1 MIWQNMQHVWETVD
15 EVSVRNQQ
23 SAYKYKIMP
32 SERWGHSSVAAYDKM
47 FIIGGYQGKQII
59 QLKIVLKLAK
69 EITFFK
75 LDKSFIHISSIDRS
89 WL

>member
-47 FIIGGYQGKQII
+47 FIIGGYQGK
-59 QLKIVLKLAK
+59 
-69 EITFFK
+69 
-75 LDKSFIHISSIDRS
+75 
-89 WL
+89 